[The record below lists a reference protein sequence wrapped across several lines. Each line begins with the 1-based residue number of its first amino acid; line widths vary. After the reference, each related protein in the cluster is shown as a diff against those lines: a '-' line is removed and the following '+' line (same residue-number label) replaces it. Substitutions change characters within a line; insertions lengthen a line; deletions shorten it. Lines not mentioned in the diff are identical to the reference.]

1 MWSFNILSP
10 PFQSINNV
18 ILDIIQ
24 QLAHLYL
31 HAIDMETEV
40 LQASAQRTQPK
51 FLFNWSLEY

>member
-40 LQASAQRTQPK
+40 LQAFADPCHK
-51 FLFNWSLEY
+51 